1 MPPLATSTFLQAL
14 FAAMIII
21 PCLILWVAA
30 VVDVIRQGGS
40 GLKIAAMLVLILIL
54 PLIGPLLYFIFR
66 KPPPVDVDAAAMA
79 EADLRRQAHDRPIGG
94 TGVYR

>member
-1 MPPLATSTFLQAL
+1 MPPLATTTFLEVL

-40 GLKIAAMLVLILIL
+40 GLRIAAMLVLILIL

-66 KPPPVDVDAAAMA
+66 KPPPVDVEAAAA
-79 EADLRRQAHDRPIGG
+79 AQADLRRQAHDRPVGG